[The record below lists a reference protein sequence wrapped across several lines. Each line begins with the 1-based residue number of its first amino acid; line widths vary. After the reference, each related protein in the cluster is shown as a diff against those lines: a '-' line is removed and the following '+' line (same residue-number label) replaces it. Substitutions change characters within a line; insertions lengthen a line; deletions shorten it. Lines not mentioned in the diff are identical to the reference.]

1 MGEVKNLESYA
12 IIGFDGKFFNNLLI
26 DVKFDQNKLF

>member
-26 DVKFDQNKLF
+26 DVNFF